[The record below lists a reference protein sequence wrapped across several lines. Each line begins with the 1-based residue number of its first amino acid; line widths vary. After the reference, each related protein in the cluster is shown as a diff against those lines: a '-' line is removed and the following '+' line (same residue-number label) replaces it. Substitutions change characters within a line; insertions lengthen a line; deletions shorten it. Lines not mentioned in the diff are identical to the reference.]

1 MILIW
6 QVRIMLYVY
15 SVLSVISSFT
25 ILYFTGYLKT
35 WHLLWRVPLIA
46 LGCFAAL
53 MVLFLLVI
61 YISTLFVDMRKKVD
75 RPSSYFRFLLNQFSV
90 VALTFAG
97 VHVHATGLEK
107 VPREGRFMLVCNHR
121 YAIEPLVFYYAMPW
135 ADLAFIAKKE
145 AFKIPIVSQVM
156 HQILCLPID
165 RENDRAALK
174 TILKAIELLKQDKAS
189 IAVFPEG
196 GTNHTEE
203 LLLPFRSGTF
213 KIAQKA
219 NVPIVICALT
229 NSGAIKKNMFRR
241 RTDVYLDVIDVLQP
255 ESFLDEKTFEIG
267 EQAHRLMLDGLTTRR
282 AALA

>member
-1 MILIW
+1 
-6 QVRIMLYVY
+6 MLYVY

-35 WHLLWRVPLIA
+35 WNLLWRVPLIA
-46 LGCFAAL
+46 VGCFLAL
-53 MVLFLLVI
+53 VLLFLLLI
-61 YISTLFVDMRKKVD
+61 YISTLFVDMRKRVD

-97 VHVHATGLEK
+97 VHVHTSGLEK
-107 VPREGRFMLVCNHR
+107 VPRESRFMLVSNHR
-121 YAIEPLVFYYAMPW
+121 YAIEPLVFYSAMPW

-156 HQILCLPID
+156 HQVLCLPID
-165 RENDRAALK
+165 RDNDRAALK
-174 TILKAIELLKQDKAS
+174 TILKAIELLKQDQAS

-196 GTNHTEE
+196 GTNRTEQT
-203 LLLPFRSGTF
+203 LLPFRNGTF

-229 NSGAIKKNMFRR
+229 NSNAIKKNMFRR

-255 ESFLDEKTFEIG
+255 ESFSAEKTPEIG
-267 EQAHRLMLDGLTTRR
+267 EQTRTIMER
-282 AALA
+282 GIAARQAALA

>member
-1 MILIW
+1 
-6 QVRIMLYVY
+6 MLYVY
-15 SVLSVISSFT
+15 SVLSIISSFT

-35 WHLLWRVPLIA
+35 WNLLWRVPLIA
-46 LGCFAAL
+46 VGCFLAL
-53 MVLFLLVI
+53 VLLFLLLI
-61 YISTLFVDMRKKVD
+61 YISTLFVDMRKRVD

-97 VHVHATGLEK
+97 VHVHTSGLEK
-107 VPREGRFMLVCNHR
+107 VPRESRFMLVSNHR
-121 YAIEPLVFYYAMPW
+121 YAIEPLVFYSAMPW

-156 HQILCLPID
+156 HQVLCLPID
-165 RENDRAALK
+165 RDNDRAALK
-174 TILKAIELLKQDKAS
+174 TILKAIELLKQDQAS

-196 GTNHTEE
+196 GTNRTEQT
-203 LLLPFRSGTF
+203 LLPFRNGTF

-229 NSGAIKKNMFRR
+229 NSNAIKKNMFRR

-255 ESFLDEKTFEIG
+255 ESFSAEKTLEIG
-267 EQAHRLMLDGLTTRR
+267 EQTRTIMER
-282 AALA
+282 GIAARQAALA

>member
-1 MILIW
+1 
-6 QVRIMLYVY
+6 MLYVY

-35 WHLLWRVPLIA
+35 WNLLWRVPLIA
-46 LGCFAAL
+46 VGCFLAL
-53 MVLFLLVI
+53 VLLFLLLI
-61 YISTLFVDMRKKVD
+61 YISTLFVDMRKRVD

-97 VHVHATGLEK
+97 VHVHTSGLEK
-107 VPREGRFMLVCNHR
+107 VPRESRFMLVSNHR
-121 YAIEPLVFYYAMPW
+121 YAIEPLVFYSAMPW

-156 HQILCLPID
+156 HQVLCLPID
-165 RENDRAALK
+165 RDNDRAALK
-174 TILKAIELLKQDKAS
+174 TILKAIELLKQDQAS

-196 GTNHTEE
+196 GTNRTEQT
-203 LLLPFRSGTF
+203 LLPFRNGTF

-229 NSGAIKKNMFRR
+229 NSSAIRKNMFRR

-255 ESFLDEKTFEIG
+255 ESFSAEKTLEIS
-267 EQAHRLMLDGLTTRR
+267 EQTRTIMER
-282 AALA
+282 GIAARQAALA

>member
-1 MILIW
+1 
-6 QVRIMLYVY
+6 MLYVY

-35 WHLLWRVPLIA
+35 WNLLWRVPLIA
-46 LGCFAAL
+46 VGCFLAL
-53 MVLFLLVI
+53 VLLFLLLI
-61 YISTLFVDMRKKVD
+61 YISTLFVDMRKRVD

-97 VHVHATGLEK
+97 VHVHTSGLEK
-107 VPREGRFMLVCNHR
+107 VPRESRFMLVSNHR
-121 YAIEPLVFYYAMPW
+121 YAIEPLVFYSAMPW

-156 HQILCLPID
+156 HQVLCLPID
-165 RENDRAALK
+165 RDNDRAALK
-174 TILKAIELLKQDKAS
+174 TILKAIELLKQDQAS

-196 GTNHTEE
+196 GTNRTEQT
-203 LLLPFRSGTF
+203 LLPFRNGTF

-229 NSGAIKKNMFRR
+229 NSNAIKKNMFRR

-255 ESFLDEKTFEIG
+255 ESFSAEKTLEIG
-267 EQAHRLMLDGLTTRR
+267 EQTRTIMER
-282 AALA
+282 GIAARQAALA

>member
-1 MILIW
+1 
-6 QVRIMLYVY
+6 MLYVY

-35 WHLLWRVPLIA
+35 WNLLWRVPLIA
-46 LGCFAAL
+46 VGCFLAL
-53 MVLFLLVI
+53 VLLFLLLI
-61 YISTLFVDMRKKVD
+61 YLSTLFVDMRKRVD

-97 VHVHATGLEK
+97 VHVHTSGLEK
-107 VPREGRFMLVCNHR
+107 VPRESRFMLVSNHR
-121 YAIEPLVFYYAMPW
+121 YAIEPLVFYSAMPW

-156 HQILCLPID
+156 HQVLCLPID
-165 RENDRAALK
+165 RDNDRAALK
-174 TILKAIELLKQDKAS
+174 TILKAIELLKQDQAS

-196 GTNHTEE
+196 GTNRTEQT
-203 LLLPFRSGTF
+203 LLPFRNGTF

-229 NSGAIKKNMFRR
+229 NSNAIKKNMFRR

-255 ESFLDEKTFEIG
+255 ESFSAEKTLEIS
-267 EQAHRLMLDGLTTRR
+267 EQTRTIMER
-282 AALA
+282 GIAARQAALA

>member
-1 MILIW
+1 
-6 QVRIMLYVY
+6 MLYVY

-35 WHLLWRVPLIA
+35 WNLLWRVPLIA
-46 LGCFAAL
+46 VGCFLAL
-53 MVLFLLVI
+53 VLLFLLLI
-61 YISTLFVDMRKKVD
+61 YISTLFVDMRKRVD

-97 VHVHATGLEK
+97 VHVHTSGLEK
-107 VPREGRFMLVCNHR
+107 VPRESRFMLVSNHR
-121 YAIEPLVFYYAMPW
+121 YAIEPLVFYSAMPW

-156 HQILCLPID
+156 HQVLCLPID
-165 RENDRAALK
+165 RDNDRAALK
-174 TILKAIELLKQDKAS
+174 TILKAIELLKQDQAS

-196 GTNHTEE
+196 GTNRTEQT
-203 LLLPFRSGTF
+203 LLPFRNGTF

-255 ESFLDEKTFEIG
+255 ESFSAEKTLEIG
-267 EQAHRLMLDGLTTRR
+267 EQTRTIMER
-282 AALA
+282 GIAARQAALA